1 MGSGERGTNPFI
13 GRLTDNIRQDAEAG
27 HDGRPRRR
35 LHHARHEL
43 ALAVVERSGYSG
55 SWHLVVAGTG
65 LQGAV
70 AASNTLKALTE
81 MCDAPGV
88 VAGRLLNRFVRSVR
102 LERYADLFGWNG

>member
-1 MGSGERGTNPFI
+1 M
-13 GRLTDNIRQDAEAG
+13 
-27 HDGRPRRR
+27 
-35 LHHARHEL
+35 
-43 ALAVVERSGYSG
+43 
-55 SWHLVVAGTG
+55 VAGTG